1 MSKGVSLEKP
11 VKIGSRFPEKSKSV
25 SVVSA
30 SPERMRDAHV
40 VRWYVL
46 VLPSCHKGPAKGLQE
61 ELNRRHRNGEPLFE
75 YFAPLYV
82 EVKKKDGRFIETRR
96 PLLYNYVFIH
106 ASEYEIYRMKQLLPL
121 YNFLPRVKDGKR
133 EYHPHLS
140 EEAMENLKW
149 VADSYSNV
157 IPVYIPEPRQL
168 VKGDRIRITEGCFK
182 GAEAS
187 VIIQPGVG
195 KRDIMVCVENY
206 MWVPLLRVQ
215 PGQYEVIALN
225 DAGKHIYTR
234 LDNDHL
240 LSGLHEALGR
250 LYSRRRGGVTDA
262 DRKLAAETLQQYGSL
277 RMDSDIL
284 RSKLY
289 ALLLPANTILGN
301 RQESERLIGAIQAML
316 PLIKAEQSRALL
328 LATLY
333 GCTNNCLYHDR
344 AHEIIDKWR
353 QEESP
358 KKCKLQLIRRLDD
371 YDRWLGH

>member
-1 MSKGVSLEKP
+1 MRKGESPIQSVRIDSRSLE
-11 VKIGSRFPEKSKSV
+11 RFKF
-25 SVVSA
+25 VSA
-30 SPERMRDAHV
+30 VPTSSDSMRDIYV

-61 ELNRRHRNGEPLFE
+61 ELKRRHRNGEPLFE
-75 YFAPLYV
+75 YFAPSYV
-82 EVKKKDGRFIETRR
+82 EVKKRDDGFVETRR

-106 ASEYEIYRMKQLLPL
+106 TSEYEIYRMKQWLPQ
-121 YNFLPRVKDGKR
+121 YNFLPRIKDGKY
-133 EYHPHLS
+133 EYHPYLS
-140 EEAMENLKW
+140 EEAMTNLQW

-157 IPVYIPEPRQL
+157 IPVYTPKPEQL
-168 VKGDRIRITEGCFK
+168 IKGDRIRITEGQFK

-187 VIIQPGVG
+187 VIIQPGAG

-225 DAGKHIYTR
+225 DDGKHIYTR
-234 LDNDHL
+234 LENDRL
-240 LSGLHEALGR
+240 LLKLHEALGR
-250 LYSRRRGGVTDA
+250 FYHQEDGATEA
-262 DRKLAAETLQQYGSL
+262 DRKLAAETVKQYGNL
-277 RMDSDIL
+277 RMDSDIM

-289 ALLLPANTILGN
+289 ALLLPAYTILGN
-301 RQESERLIGAIQAML
+301 REEAEKLIGTLQAML

-328 LATLY
+328 LITLY
-333 GCTNNCLYHDR
+333 GCTNSCLYHIQ

-353 QEESP
+353 QEENP
-358 KKCKLQLIRRLDD
+358 KKSKQRLIRRLDD

>member
-1 MSKGVSLEKP
+1 
-11 VKIGSRFPEKSKSV
+11 
-25 SVVSA
+25 
-30 SPERMRDAHV
+30 MRDIHA

-61 ELNRRHRNGEPLFE
+61 ELKRRHRNGEPLFE
-75 YFAPLYV
+75 YFAPSYV
-82 EVKKKDGRFIETRR
+82 EVKKRDGGFVETRR

-106 ASEYEIYRMKQLLPL
+106 ASEYEIYRMKQWLPQ
-121 YNFLPRVKDGKR
+121 YNFLPRIKDGKH
-133 EYHPHLS
+133 EYHPYLS
-140 EEAMENLKW
+140 EEAMRNLQW

-157 IPVYIPEPRQL
+157 IPVYTPKPEQL
-168 VKGDRIRITEGCFK
+168 IKGDRIRITEGQFK

-187 VIIQPGVG
+187 VIIQPGAG

-225 DAGKHIYTR
+225 DDGKHIYTR
-234 LDNDHL
+234 LENDRL
-240 LSGLHEALGR
+240 LLKLHEALGR
-250 LYSRRRGGVTDA
+250 FYHQEDGATEA
-262 DRKLAAETLQQYGSL
+262 DRKLAAETVKQYGNL
-277 RMDSDIL
+277 RMDSDIM

-289 ALLLPANTILGN
+289 ALLLPAYTISGN
-301 RQESERLIGAIQAML
+301 RQESERLIGTLLAML

-328 LATLY
+328 LITLY
-333 GCTNNCLYHDR
+333 GCTNSCLYHTQ

-353 QEESP
+353 QEENP
-358 KKCKLQLIRRLDD
+358 KKSKQQLIRRLDD

>member
-1 MSKGVSLEKP
+1 MRKDESPIQS
-11 VKIGSRFPEKSKSV
+11 VKIDSRSFERSKF
-25 SVVSA
+25 VSA
-30 SPERMRDAHV
+30 APTSSDRRRDIHV

-61 ELNRRHRNGEPLFE
+61 ELKRRHRNREPLFE
-75 YFAPLYV
+75 YFAPSYV
-82 EVKKKDGRFIETRR
+82 EVKKRDGGFVETHR

-106 ASEYEIYRMKQLLPL
+106 ASEYEIYRMKQWLPQ
-121 YNFLPRVKDGKR
+121 YNFLPRIKDGKH
-133 EYHPHLS
+133 EYHPYLS
-140 EEAMENLKW
+140 EEAMTNLQW

-157 IPVYIPEPRQL
+157 IPVYTPKLEQL
-168 VKGDRIRITEGCFK
+168 IKGDRIRITEGQFK

-187 VIIQPGVG
+187 VIIQPGAG

-225 DAGKHIYTR
+225 DDGKHIYTR
-234 LDNDHL
+234 LENDRL
-240 LSGLHEALGR
+240 LLKLHEALGR
-250 LYSRRRGGVTDA
+250 FYHQEDGATEA
-262 DRKLAAETLQQYGSL
+262 DRKLAAETVKQYGNL
-277 RMDSDIL
+277 RMDSDIM

-289 ALLLPANTILGN
+289 ALLLPAYTILGN
-301 RQESERLIGAIQAML
+301 REEAEKLIGTLQAMH

-328 LATLY
+328 LTTLY
-333 GCTNNCLYHDR
+333 GCTNSCLYHAQ

-353 QEESP
+353 QEENP
-358 KKCKLQLIRRLDD
+358 KKSKQQLIRRLDD